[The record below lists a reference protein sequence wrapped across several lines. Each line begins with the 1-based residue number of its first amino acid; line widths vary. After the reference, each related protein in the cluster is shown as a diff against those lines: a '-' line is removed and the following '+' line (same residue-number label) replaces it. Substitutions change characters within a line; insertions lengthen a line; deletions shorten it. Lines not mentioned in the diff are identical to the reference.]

1 MKNIYT
7 AVKIFVNTY
16 SGAAL
21 GVPLLLQLTGMV
33 CGVLIH
39 SGGIRFPFG
48 QAVQS
53 SKIAA
58 SHEAG
63 TDGQLDRGQ
72 LDRGHIQASNL

>member
-33 CGVLIH
+33 CGVLIML
-39 SGGIRFPFG
+39 
-48 QAVQS
+48 A
-53 SKIAA
+53 IAT
-58 SHEAG
+58 SVNSEFR
-63 TDGQLDRGQ
+63 QYVF
-72 LDRGHIQASNL
+72 SNCEHVKYELN